1 MAYEGNGIYIGTVDN
16 DYAYLGSLTAGP
28 QGPQG
33 PQGVQGIQG
42 PAGADGATGAQ
53 GPKGDTGAAGQT
65 GATGERGPAGAT
77 GPVGPIGA
85 TGAKGDKGDKGD
97 TGADGAQGPQGPQG
111 VQGEQG
117 PAGVAGADGADGA
130 QGPIGAT
137 GPAGPQGE
145 RGPKG
150 DTGERGTKDI
160 IYYDYNL
167 PSGIPTNTIMDGG
180 YVLKAYLQPQDIK
193 EGDLVISSKNHCAAL
208 IGSPAYIG
216 TYPGYL
222 IQPNSAFN
230 LPEGPAGQA
239 VPAIAWK
246 VRAWVPGAAPGS
258 SFDNCFWL
266 TQISNGISGATPAV
280 GHFFFTAVQGDVM
293 IGYISGI
300 GQYNGVSTPYTL
312 WTDCFTITA
321 AQGTPGRSIQSSSAD
336 FTPSTTSPTYA
347 WSTYL
352 SAATPNVGDIVYNND
367 NSYLGSV
374 IAVDSTNHTYTV
386 GQISQTSRQG
396 STGPQGP
403 QGLTGPKGDRGT
415 GFIITPLEMVEGT
428 GGQYTISNI
437 PNNFEV
443 GCVIISTHNNSKG
456 LGGQID
462 SISGTTATLSRVMS
476 YLGPQG
482 ATGPQGPRGP
492 QGYQGPQGERGPTG
506 FQGLTGPQGPRGPKG
521 DRGPAGPALSDQY
534 YTRDEVDA
542 LFSNYQGGGGEL
554 LRRGHQTFNVTFYQ
568 FNVDGLARTS
578 DLPSIYYDSNSTT
591 NLGLPSKYIGK
602 NIRVKR
608 LYCGFIARNLTNI
621 VTSSEADHKIFY
633 HNGIYNEAFNIFG
646 AVELDDVN
654 TYKDTNNIWWISLP
668 KPVPK
673 FSCKLIDYDSDLHIS
688 GTNEWKKNT
697 DRKRGTAI
705 ITFGYVDLIE
715 EVT

>member
-1 MAYEGNGIYIGTVDN
+1 MSYEGNGIYIGTVDN

-33 PQGVQGIQG
+33 PQGIQGIQG
-42 PAGADGATGAQ
+42 PAGTDGATGAQ
-53 GPKGDTGAAGQT
+53 GPKGDTGATGPAGV
-65 GATGERGPAGAT
+65 TGERGPAGAT
-77 GPVGPIGA
+77 GPVGPVGA

-111 VQGEQG
+111 LQGEQG
-117 PAGVAGADGADGA
+117 PAGPAGADGADGA

-137 GPAGPQGE
+137 GPVGPQGE

-150 DTGERGTKDI
+150 DTGDRGTKDI

-239 VPAIAWK
+239 MPAITWK

-266 TQISNGISGATPAV
+266 TSINSSIVGATPAA

-300 GQYNGVSTPYTL
+300 GQYNGVDTPYTY

-336 FTPSTTSPTYA
+336 FTPSTASPTYA

-352 SAATPNVGDIVYNND
+352 SASTPNVGDIVYNND

-396 STGPQGP
+396 ATGPQGP

-415 GFIITPLEMVEGT
+415 GFIITPIEMVEGT
-428 GGQYTISNI
+428 GGTYTMSNI

-542 LFSNYQGGGGEL
+542 LFSNYQGGGGEIL
-554 LRRGHQTFNVTFYQ
+554 TRSHKTFNVTFIQ

-578 DLPSIYYDSNSTT
+578 DVPSIYYDSNTAA
-591 NLGLPSKYIGK
+591 NVGLPSKYIGK
-602 NIRVKR
+602 NIEI
-608 LYCGFIARNLTNI
+608 LCHACGFITRNLNNIKTNPE
-621 VTSSEADHKIFY
+621 SDHKIFY
-633 HNGIYNEAFNIFG
+633 HDGIYNEDFYKWSST
-646 AVELDDVN
+646 VLESEV
-654 TYKDTNNIWWISLP
+654 YKDTNNNWWVSYEQP
-668 KPVPK
+668 MPR
-673 FSCKLIDYDSDLHIS
+673 FSCNLLNYDTTLPSDVA
-688 GTNEWKKNT
+688 
-697 DRKRGTAI
+697 DRKKGTAI
-705 ITFGYVDLIE
+705 ITFGYVITIR
-715 EVT
+715 EVV